1 MTTTQQPQS
10 AAERRIAEAQ
20 LGALIARFAPA
31 HTRLIS
37 DLRRALRKRLPGAH
51 EVVYA
56 YSDFLVV
63 SFSPDGRGYEGVF
76 GIRASASEVKLY
88 FNRGKELPDPAK
100 RLRGSGKQTR
110 WIAIESAST
119 LVIPEVADLIEAAIA
134 RSVVPFAAA
143 GRGPVVIR

>member
-1 MTTTQQPQS
+1 M
-10 AAERRIAEAQ
+10 
-20 LGALIARFAPA
+20 
-31 HTRLIS
+31 
-37 DLRRALRKRLPGAH
+37 
-51 EVVYA
+51 VYA